1 MNYLPLTVIL
11 SSPVAIQAIYFASC
25 LVIALAGVNKKMG
38 FWGYLFCSIIFSPL
52 IGLMVVLVSEKTKKE
67 ETA

>member
-1 MNYLPLTVIL
+1 MKYLPLTVIL
-11 SSPVAIQAIYFASC
+11 TFPVSIQAIYFALC
-25 LVIALAGVNKKMG
+25 LVIALAGINRKMG

-52 IGLMVVLVSEKTKKE
+52 IGLMVVLVSEKTKKD